1 MSESFAGTQAEEVA
15 ALLVRRDCRLVI
27 AESCTGGQVAA
38 WLAGVPGISDHFCG
52 SAVVYREATKSQW
65 LGVSGELLA
74 TCSAVSPEVTRCLA
88 RQVLHRTAEAQLGV
102 AVTGHLGPNSPRGLD
117 GRIFLALAT
126 RSTPDAPIRL
136 CGEEVYQ
143 LNALTRVARQ
153 QEAAGRVLEAVERHL
168 RAERE
173 ETGLSH
179 DP

>member
-1 MSESFAGTQAEEVA
+1 MSESFGETRAEEVA

-52 SAVVYREATKSQW
+52 SSVVYREATKSQW
-65 LGVSGELLA
+65 LGVPSELLA

-88 RQVLHRTAEAQLGV
+88 RQVLYHTAEAQLGV
-102 AVTGHLGPNSPRGLD
+102 AVTGHLGPNSPQGLD

-136 CGEEVYQ
+136 CGEETYQ
-143 LNALTRVARQ
+143 LQTVTRVARQ
-153 QEAAGRVLEAVERHL
+153 QEAAGRVLSAVQRHL
-168 RAERE
+168 RAERDE
-173 ETGLSH
+173 FGFSH

>member
-1 MSESFAGTQAEEVA
+1 MSESFAETRATEVA
-15 ALLVRRDCRLVI
+15 ALLVRRDCRLVV

-65 LGVSGELLA
+65 LGVPEELLA
-74 TCSAVSPEVTRCLA
+74 TYSAVSSEVTRCLA
-88 RQVLHRTAEAQLGV
+88 RQVLHRTAEAQLAV
-102 AVTGHLGPNSPRGLD
+102 AVTGHLGPNSPQALD

-126 RSTPDAPIRL
+126 RPTPNAPIRL
-136 CGEEVYQ
+136 CGEEAYPLRAV
-143 LNALTRVARQ
+143 TRVARQ
-153 QEAAGRVLEAVERHL
+153 REAAGRVLEAVARHL

-173 ETGLSH
+173 EAGFNH